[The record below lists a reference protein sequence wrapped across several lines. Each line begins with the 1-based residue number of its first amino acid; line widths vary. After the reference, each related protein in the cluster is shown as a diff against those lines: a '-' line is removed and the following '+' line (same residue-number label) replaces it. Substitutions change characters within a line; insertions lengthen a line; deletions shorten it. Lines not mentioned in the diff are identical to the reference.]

1 MNSLRFRGPLLVLL
15 AFLGIPGA
23 AWAQLED
30 DADRV
35 GTGLQVPVR
44 FDQRTPLATVQ
55 GFMRAAE
62 LGDYELASTYLDLRY
77 LPEDYAG
84 SDGVELAEQLY
95 IIIVRELRI
104 DFSALSN
111 DADGLAD
118 DGLPDYRDELGR
130 IATPRGAIT
139 LYLQQIPGT
148 NENRIWRI
156 SNATVAQIP
165 ELYKQ
170 FGYSPVVEKVRRII
184 PAGSFLGAEF
194 FKWVF
199 ALGAA
204 TAAAL
209 AWLALALPT
218 SRAITRHQIA
228 SRARV
233 RHYLTRPIPWV
244 IFVLVG
250 YWTLRDL
257 GLGVTASRLA
267 QGGTLVTLVIVW
279 LLFATIN
286 LLRDLYSTYLE
297 RRGRESG
304 LMLMRPVT
312 STIKVIVAL
321 LAVTIWLDNIGVNV
335 TALVAGLGVG
345 GLAVALVLQKPLE
358 DILGAITLYTQQPVT
373 IGQFCTA
380 NNVSGTIE
388 EISLRSTRIR
398 KLDNNVVIIP
408 NALFATASIENVSE
422 RRRILHR
429 QLLRLAQDTTEAE
442 IRRLLDELQ
451 QSVGHHAKV
460 IADAWRV
467 RFVAFGQYSKDV
479 EVFAHIDT
487 TDWQEFLAISEQI
500 NLATLGVLEATGI
513 RLAVPPR

>member
-1 MNSLRFRGPLLVLL
+1 MISQRSLRQLL
-15 AFLGIPGA
+15 ALLFLFGVPCA
-23 AWAQLED
+23 TLAQLTD
-30 DADRV
+30 DAELTRTEQQD
-35 GTGLQVPVR
+35 PVR
-44 FDQRTPLATVQ
+44 FDQRTPLSTVQ

-77 LPEDYAG
+77 LPEELAG
-84 SDGVELAEQLY
+84 SDGAKLAEQLY
-95 IIIVRELRI
+95 IVVARKLRV

-111 DADGLAD
+111 QADGLAD
-118 DGLPDYRDELGR
+118 DDLPSYRDELGT
-130 IATPRGAIT
+130 IATPRGAMAI
-139 LYLQQIPGT
+139 YLQRIPGA
-148 NENRIWRI
+148 NENRVWRI

-165 ELYKQ
+165 ELYEQ
-170 FGYSPVVEKVRRII
+170 FGYGPVVEKFRQVI
-184 PAGSFLGAEF
+184 PAGSFLGAEL

-199 ALGAA
+199 AVIAA
-204 TAAAL
+204 TVASL
-209 AWLALALPT
+209 AWLAFAWPA

-228 SRARV
+228 NRARV
-233 RHYLTRPIPWV
+233 KHYLTRPIPWV

-257 GLGVTASRLA
+257 GLGVTAGRLA
-267 QGGTLVTLVIVW
+267 QGGTLVTFVTVW
-279 LLFATIN
+279 LLFATVN

-297 RRGRESG
+297 ARGRESG

-312 STIKVIVAL
+312 STIKVVVAL

-345 GLAVALVLQKPLE
+345 GLAVALVLQNPLE
-358 DILGAITLYTQQPVT
+358 DIMGAITLYTQQPVT

-380 NNVSGTIE
+380 GNVSGTIE

-408 NALFATASIENVSE
+408 NAIFATASIENVSE

-429 QLLRLAQDTTEAE
+429 QLLRLAQDTTQTE
-442 IRRLLDELQ
+442 IGRLLDELRE
-451 QSVGHHAKV
+451 SVGHHAKV

-467 RFVAFGQYSKDV
+467 RFVAFGEYSKDV

-500 NLATLGVLEATGI
+500 NLATLGVLEATGT

>member
-1 MNSLRFRGPLLVLL
+1 MISQRSLGPLLALLVL
-15 AFLGIPGA
+15 FGMPCA
-23 AWAQLED
+23 ALAQL
-30 DADRV
+30 DADAELA
-35 GTGLQVPVR
+35 GTEHQVPVR

-62 LGDYELASTYLDLRY
+62 LGDYELASTYLDLQY
-77 LPEDYAG
+77 LPEELAAA
-84 SDGVELAEQLY
+84 DGAKLAEQLY
-95 IIIVRELRI
+95 IVIARKLRV

-118 DGLPDYRDELGR
+118 DDLPSYRDELGK
-130 IATPRGAIT
+130 IATPRGAMA
-139 LYLQQIPGT
+139 LYLQRIPGK
-148 NENRIWRI
+148 NENRVWRI

-165 ELYKQ
+165 ELYAQ
-170 FGYSPVVEKVRRII
+170 FGYSPVVERVRQVI

-209 AWLALALPT
+209 AWLALALPA
-218 SRAITRHQIA
+218 SRAITRHRIA
-228 SRARV
+228 GRAGV

-267 QGGTLVTLVIVW
+267 QGGTLVTFVIVW
-279 LLFATIN
+279 LLFATVN

-373 IGQFCTA
+373 VGQFCTA
-380 NNVSGTIE
+380 GNVSGTIE
-388 EISLRSTRIR
+388 EISIIIYFVKRYSTLIIR
-398 KLDNNVVIIP
+398 Y
-408 NALFATASIENVSE
+408 
-422 RRRILHR
+422 
-429 QLLRLAQDTTEAE
+429 LLE
-442 IRRLLDELQ
+442 
-451 QSVGHHAKV
+451 
-460 IADAWRV
+460 
-467 RFVAFGQYSKDV
+467 
-479 EVFAHIDT
+479 
-487 TDWQEFLAISEQI
+487 
-500 NLATLGVLEATGI
+500 
-513 RLAVPPR
+513 